1 MENIDE
7 LVEETK
13 QRSFV
18 LIEFMG
24 AGLAEFRIYKQ
35 NVSPAQVLGAL
46 SVLELQVKNWFIQEE
61 NRRQEDEMKSQL
73 SQPKKEILRP

>member
-18 LIEFMG
+18 LIEFTG
-24 AGLAEFRIYKQ
+24 AGQAEFRIYKQ